1 MADVI
6 REVLIRGKMEI
17 VKADLQVPDISS
29 FNKATQESNR
39 LNAELL
45 ERVEAV
51 AKAQEEAAQLGKQR
65 EEDERRRRTEEAAA
79 RAERKKAA
87 DELKAQEEAEK
98 KAAEEKKKADAEA
111 AAAAAEELKA
121 IQEATK
127 AEEERRRVTEE
138 YSRERSANVQ
148 SQRELNDLYLKGAEG
163 LKQTTDGAFA
173 FARGLTLVSLEGSDD
188 LEQIVRKIAEVQG
201 KFDLLRGGVDF
212 LKGTAESARSF
223 GDALE
228 KAGGASAVLTRGLTS
243 AGAAVAPLVGAL
255 GPAGAIA
262 LGVGAIA
269 VASAAAWK
277 AYSDNAQDAADK
289 AIESLR
295 KANDEAGK
303 IARERNLSQLDAKL
317 GASVATAQDRLAV
330 ARATGSEADQEAARQ
345 ALANERIR
353 AAQERDRKLREQAAD
368 PRLSAVDR
376 SRLTEGIVEAGGL
389 TAEAERAK
397 LLEDTDVRGSALQKQ
412 RDEAEKLL
420 KEQRKLQEERRE
432 LQDFLD
438 NSQFGSSDQLDADI
452 FAATDR
458 VSEIDD
464 RIKAIAD
471 KNPAATLA
479 NAVKSLVELQES
491 TNEQVE
497 TLNRAIATAKSSLEQ
512 QKAFTARLEA
522 SLREAQN

>member
-6 REVLIRGKMEI
+6 REVVIRGRMEI
-17 VKADLQVPDISS
+17 VKADLQVPDIAS
-29 FNKATQESNR
+29 FTKATQENNR
-39 LNAELL
+39 LNAELVK
-45 ERVEAV
+45 RVEAV
-51 AKAQEEAAQLGKQR
+51 GVAQQEAAKASKERQE
-65 EEDERRRRTEEAAA
+65 
-79 RAERKKAA
+79 A
-87 DELKAQEEAEK
+87 DK
-98 KAAEEKKKADAEA
+98 
-111 AAAAAEELKA
+111 AAAEESLRLIRETA
-121 IQEATK
+121 A
-127 AEEERRRVTEE
+127 AEEG
-138 YSRERSANVQ
+138 RERSARLAEQQRAVAAT

-277 AYSDNAQDAADK
+277 AYSDNAQSAADR

-295 KANDEAGK
+295 KASDEAGK
-303 IARERNLSQLDAKL
+303 IARERNLSQLDARL

-353 AAQERDRKLREQAAD
+353 AAEERDRKLREQAAD
-368 PRLSAVDR
+368 PRLSAVDA
-376 SRLTEGIVEAGGL
+376 SRLTGSIIESGGL
-389 TAEAERAK
+389 IAEAERAK

-412 RDEAEKLL
+412 REEAEKLI
-420 KEQRKLQEERRE
+420 KEQRKLERERSG
-432 LQDFLD
+432 LQDFLS
-438 NSQFGSSDQLDADI
+438 NSQFGTSDQQDADI

-458 VSEIDD
+458 VQEIDD

-497 TLNRAIATAKSSLEQ
+497 SLNRAIANAKSSLEQ
-512 QKAFTARLEA
+512 QKAFTAQLEA
-522 SLREAQN
+522 SLVEAQN